1 MGNRVMEA
9 KKISHFY
16 DLYVWK
22 EGHKLVL
29 LIYKAVERLPSKEQF
44 ILGSQMLRAVIS
56 ITSNIA
62 EGFGRQGLKE
72 KIQFYSMAKASLTE
86 LQNQLLICKDV
97 GYLTNQKYELVWNQ
111 TVIVH
116 KMLNA
121 LIKSLR
127 IK

>member
-1 MGNRVMEA
+1 MDMNK
-9 KKISHFY
+9 KKINCFH
-16 DLYVWK
+16 DLNVWD

-29 LIYKAVERLPSKEQF
+29 SIYKLVEKLPSKERF

-62 EGFGRQGLKE
+62 EGFGRRGLKE
-72 KIQFYSMAKASLTE
+72 KIQFYSISRASLTE
-86 LQNQLLICKDV
+86 LQNQLFICRDV
-97 GYLTNQKYELVWNQ
+97 GYLSARKFDLIWEQSV
-111 TVIVH
+111 VVH

-127 IK
+127 TKT

>member
-1 MGNRVMEA
+1 
-9 KKISHFY
+9 
-16 DLYVWK
+16 
-22 EGHKLVL
+22 
-29 LIYKAVERLPSKEQF
+29 
-44 ILGSQMLRAVIS
+44 MLRAVIS

-72 KIQFYSMAKASLTE
+72 KIQLYSMAKASLTE

-97 GYLTNQKYELVWNQ
+97 GYLTKQKYELVWNQ